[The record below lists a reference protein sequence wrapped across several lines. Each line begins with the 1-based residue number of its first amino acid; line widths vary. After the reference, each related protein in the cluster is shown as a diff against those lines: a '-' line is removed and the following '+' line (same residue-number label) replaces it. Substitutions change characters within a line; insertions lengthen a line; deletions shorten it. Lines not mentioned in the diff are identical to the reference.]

1 MMNQSKSIK
10 LALHSQQ
17 FLQGFNQ
24 WGLRIRQNNMLPNL
38 IKHQWPDV
46 DKIYLYFKDSFESKN
61 HLLNNGIEKVGI
73 KELNNAKAFIYYLQT
88 LADFY

>member
-1 MMNQSKSIK
+1 
-10 LALHSQQ
+10 
-17 FLQGFNQ
+17 
-24 WGLRIRQNNMLPNL
+24 MLPNL

-73 KELNNAKAFIYYLQT
+73 KELNNAKAFIYYSQK
-88 LADFY
+88 LADFYEYIKDYNSARKRDMLIVSDDMIADI

>member
-1 MMNQSKSIK
+1 
-10 LALHSQQ
+10 
-17 FLQGFNQ
+17 
-24 WGLRIRQNNMLPNL
+24 MLPNL

-73 KELNNAKAFIYYLQT
+73 KELNNAKAFIYYSQT
-88 LADFY
+88 LADFYEYIKDYNSARKRDMLIVSDDMIADI

>member
-1 MMNQSKSIK
+1 
-10 LALHSQQ
+10 
-17 FLQGFNQ
+17 
-24 WGLRIRQNNMLPNL
+24 MLPNL

-73 KELNNAKAFIYYLQT
+73 KELNNAKAFIYYSQT
-88 LADFY
+88 LADFYEYIKDYNSARKRDMLRVSDDMIADI